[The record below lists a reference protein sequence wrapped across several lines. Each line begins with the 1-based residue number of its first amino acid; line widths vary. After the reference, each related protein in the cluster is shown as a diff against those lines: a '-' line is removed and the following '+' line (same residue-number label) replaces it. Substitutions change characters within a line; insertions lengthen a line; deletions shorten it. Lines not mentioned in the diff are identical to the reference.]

1 MSFRSTRRP
10 RSGSPRSGS
19 IVVLSAFLI
28 VILLAMVAFA
38 VDIGYVLV
46 VGSEMQRTADSASL
60 AGTWEL
66 LEQRRVEGADNEHL
80 DVYLDEYA
88 RMETSQYTGFNKVAG
103 QSPYVFYDDVEVG
116 FLADFSNPTAELDTS
131 DPSRFNAVRVRIHK
145 NAQKNG
151 EIPFFFARAMGFTSC
166 SRQMTATAAFHDN
179 IIGFEIPSDGS
190 NLGILPFAFDKV
202 TWDAMMADAEIGV
215 GDDDWAYDEETGEVS
230 SGSDGAFE
238 MDLYPQDDGPPG
250 NRGTVDIG
258 NPNNS
263 TKDLAR
269 QIVHGISADD
279 LAYIGGEL
287 RLDENGELLLNGDTG
302 LSAGMKDELASI
314 IGQPK
319 VVPLFTVR
327 EGNGNNCMYTIVEFV
342 GIRITEVKLTGNN
355 KRVMVQPAKVI
366 MRGGVPGPPGSGP
379 GGSTN
384 IYSPVHLVY

>member
-1 MSFRSTRRP
+1 MSFRNTRR
-10 RSGSPRSGS
+10 PRSGS

-66 LEQRRVEGADNEHL
+66 LEQRRVEGADNEYFDL
-80 DVYLDEYA
+80 YLDEYA

-103 QSPYVFYDDVEVG
+103 QTAFVNYDDVEVG
-116 FLADFSNPTAELDTS
+116 FLADFSDPTMPLDLS

-145 NAQKNG
+145 NANKNG

-179 IIGFEIPSDGS
+179 LIGFENPSDGS
-190 NLGILPFAFDKV
+190 NLGILPFAFDKE
-202 TWDAMMADAEIGV
+202 TWDAMMADAEVGV
-215 GDDDWAYDEETGEVS
+215 GDDDWAYDEATGQVS
-230 SGSDGAFE
+230 PGSDGLFE
-238 MDLYPQDDGPPG
+238 VNIYPYGEGTPG

-258 NPNNS
+258 GADNS
-263 TKDLAR
+263 TAVIER
-269 QIVHGISADD
+269 QIIDGVSAED
-279 LAYIGGEL
+279 LAYHDGEI
-287 RLDENGELLLNGDTG
+287 RLDDNGELLLNGDTG
-302 LSAGMKDELASI
+302 ISAGVKDELTDI
-314 IGQPK
+314 IGLPK
-319 VVPLFTVR
+319 VVPLFR
-327 EGNGNNCMYTIVEFV
+327 EVVDPGNNCTYTIVQFV
-342 GIRITEVKLTGNN
+342 GVRVLDVDLTGALSH
-355 KRVMVQPAKVI
+355 KSVVLQPSKVI
-366 MRGGVPGPPGSGP
+366 IRGGIPAPPGSEP